1 MKYIDLFGGIGGFSY
16 GIKQATKGKW
26 KCVWYNDYDKFAVQ
40 TYNKNYGGEY
50 GAKDITTVK
59 TTDIP
64 DHDIICGGFPC
75 QTFSI
80 AGKRKGFEDI
90 RGTMFFEIVRIA
102 KAKRTKYLFLENV
115 KGLLNHNKG
124 KTFTTILQTLE
135 ELGYET
141 QWMVLNSKFFGVPQN
156 RERVFIIGN
165 LRGEPKPEILP
176 FRENAGEVSGLL
188 EGEEQWQ
195 MRLGHTKSEYAP
207 LQYKSNI
214 TRTMEANGSL
224 SVYDRKGFDS
234 RTKGFRE
241 NKKISPTLTQK
252 MGTGGN
258 NVPMILRQRP
268 RYKNGQ
274 RELKNYEYSCCP
286 TIGTNVATGDQKNIV
301 ILRNTKTKG
310 ESSCLTSQMGMGGN
324 NVPMVMN
331 LQKRSAD
338 RPSLTKICP
347 CGSNKL
353 YQKCC
358 GVPAGS
364 GTLVKKDET
373 YCLDPQCSQGV
384 VARALRARD
393 YKGTPSP
400 KYHYDKAEFNLV
412 SGTITQAFGR
422 SGHSK
427 EEITMWEKN
436 QQSNGQLRRLTPIE
450 CERLQGFPDGW
461 TEGVSDT
468 QRYKQLGNAVTT
480 KVIEAIVRNWGNK

>member
-16 GIKQATKGKW
+16 GIEQATKGKW
-26 KCVWYNDYDKFAVQ
+26 ECVWYCDNDKYAVQ
-40 TYNKNYGGEY
+40 TYNKNYGENY
-50 GAKDITTVK
+50 EATDITTVK

-64 DHDIICGGFPC
+64 DHDCICGGFPC

-80 AGKRKGFEDI
+80 AGKRRGFEDI
-90 RGTMFFEIVRIA
+90 RGTMFFEIMRIA

-124 KTFTTILQTLE
+124 KTFTSILQTLE

-156 RERVFIIGN
+156 RERVFIIAS
-165 LRGEPKPEILP
+165 LRGTSRPEVLP
-176 FRENAGEVSGLL
+176 FREDAEKVSGLP
-188 EGEEQWQ
+188 EGQEQWQ

-224 SVYDRKGFDS
+224 AVYDRKGFDS

-258 NVPMILRQRP
+258 NVPMVIEP
-268 RYKNGQ
+268 
-274 RELKNYEYSCCP
+274 
-286 TIGTNVATGDQKNIV
+286 NI
-301 ILRNTKTKG
+301 
-310 ESSCLTSQMGMGGN
+310 
-324 NVPMVMN
+324 
-331 LQKRSAD
+331 
-338 RPSLTKICP
+338 
-347 CGSNKL
+347 
-353 YQKCC
+353 
-358 GVPAGS
+358 
-364 GTLVKKDET
+364 
-373 YCLDPQCSQGV
+373 
-384 VARALRARD
+384 
-393 YKGTPSP
+393 
-400 KYHYDKAEFNLV
+400 V

-427 EEITMWEKN
+427 EEIRMWEKK
-436 QQSNGQLRRLTPIE
+436 QQSNGQLRRLTPVE
-450 CERLQGFPDGW
+450 CERLQSFPDGW

-468 QRYKQLGNAVTT
+468 QRYKQMGNAVTT
-480 KVIEAIVRNWGNK
+480 NVIEAIVRSWKNGGNLNKHKY

>member
-26 KCVWYNDYDKFAVQ
+26 ECVYYNDFDKYAVQ
-40 TYNKNYGGEY
+40 TYNKNYGENY
-50 GAKDITTVK
+50 EATDITTVK

-64 DHDIICGGFPC
+64 DHDCICGGFPC

-90 RGTMFFEIVRIA
+90 RGTMFFEIMRIA

-135 ELGYET
+135 ELGYEV

-156 RERVFIIGN
+156 RERVFIIAN
-165 LRGEPKPEILP
+165 LRGTSRPEVLP
-176 FRENAGEVSGLL
+176 FREDAEKVSGLP
-188 EGEEQWQ
+188 EGKTYTFKSYDGSSKEEG
-195 MRLGHTKSEYAP
+195 RAIREHKS
-207 LQYKSNI
+207 
-214 TRTMEANGSL
+214 
-224 SVYDRKGFDS
+224 
-234 RTKGFRE
+234 
-241 NKKISPTLTQK
+241 
-252 MGTGGN
+252 
-258 NVPMILRQRP
+258 
-268 RYKNGQ
+268 
-274 RELKNYEYSCCP
+274 
-286 TIGTNVATGDQKNIV
+286 
-301 ILRNTKTKG
+301 KG

-347 CGSNKL
+347 CGSKKL

-358 GVPAGS
+358 GSPAGS

-393 YKGTPSP
+393 YKGAPSP
-400 KYHYDKAEFNLV
+400 KYHYDKAEFNLINEGIEPNIV

-436 QQSNGQLRRLTPIE
+436 QQSNGQLRKLTPIE

-468 QRYKQLGNAVTT
+468 QRYKQMGNAVTT
-480 KVIEAIVRNWGNK
+480 NVIEAIVRSWESNIK

>member
-16 GIKQATKGKW
+16 GIEQATKGKW
-26 KCVWYNDYDKFAVQ
+26 ECVWYCDNNKYAVQ
-40 TYNKNYGGEY
+40 TYNKNYGENY
-50 GAKDITTVK
+50 EATDITTVK

-64 DHDIICGGFPC
+64 DHDCICGGFPC

-80 AGKRKGFEDI
+80 AGKRRGFEDI
-90 RGTMFFEIVRIA
+90 RGTMFFEIMRIA

-156 RERVFIIGN
+156 RERVFIIAS
-165 LRGEPKPEILP
+165 LRGTSKPEVLP
-176 FRENAGEVSGLL
+176 FREDAEKVSGLP
-188 EGEEQWQ
+188 EGQEQWQ

-224 SVYDRKGFDS
+224 AVYDRKGFDS

-258 NVPMILRQRP
+258 NVPMVHQLVGDRDKPTIIRQRP
-268 RYKNGQ
+268 KYVGGKRT
-274 RELKNYEYSCCP
+274 LITYEYDESP
-286 TIGTNVATGDQKNIV
+286 TIGTNVATGDQKNI
-301 ILRNTKTKG
+301 
-310 ESSCLTSQMGMGGN
+310 
-324 NVPMVMN
+324 
-331 LQKRSAD
+331 
-338 RPSLTKICP
+338 
-347 CGSNKL
+347 
-353 YQKCC
+353 
-358 GVPAGS
+358 
-364 GTLVKKDET
+364 
-373 YCLDPQCSQGV
+373 
-384 VARALRARD
+384 
-393 YKGTPSP
+393 
-400 KYHYDKAEFNLV
+400 V

-436 QQSNGQLRRLTPIE
+436 QQSNGQLRRLTPVE

-468 QRYKQLGNAVTT
+468 QRYKQMGNAVTT
-480 KVIEAIVRNWGNK
+480 NVIEAIVRSWKNGGNLNKHKY

>member
-40 TYNKNYGGEY
+40 TYNKNYGEEY
-50 GAKDITTVK
+50 EATDITTVK

-64 DHDIICGGFPC
+64 YHDIICAGFPC

-156 RERVFIIGN
+156 RERVFIIAS
-165 LRGEPKPEILP
+165 LRGESRPEILP
-176 FRENAGEVSGLL
+176 FRENAEKVSGLP
-188 EGEEQWQ
+188 EGKTYTFKSYDGSSKEEGRAIREHKSKGESSCLTSQ
-195 MRLGHTKSEYAP
+195 MG
-207 LQYKSNI
+207 
-214 TRTMEANGSL
+214 M
-224 SVYDRKGFDS
+224 
-234 RTKGFRE
+234 
-241 NKKISPTLTQK
+241 
-252 MGTGGN
+252 GGN

-480 KVIEAIVRNWGNK
+480 KVIKAIVRNWGNK

>member
-156 RERVFIIGN
+156 RERVFIIAS

-252 MGTGGN
+252 MGT
-258 NVPMILRQRP
+258 
-268 RYKNGQ
+268 
-274 RELKNYEYSCCP
+274 
-286 TIGTNVATGDQKNIV
+286 
-301 ILRNTKTKG
+301 
-310 ESSCLTSQMGMGGN
+310 GGN

-450 CERLQGFPDGW
+450 CERLQGFPDNW